1 MSKLVIIG
9 DSFVLPVRYSKNYNI
24 DTDYWVNIL
33 TQYDTFKE
41 KKLYVDGRGGRD
53 VQTII
58 DNWIKVLPHLNDE
71 DFLIIAIP
79 FFKRTRIPINEQ
91 HDTEQLSEIGIVNRF
106 IGTSSWVND
115 SVPEFIDCEVTFE
128 NLIKKMETQELINSC
143 KQSQQNYIEVISS
156 LKKVTKSNNFI
167 FSWDNIN
174 YFNDAI
180 EDKIILENKI
190 GKFETLNDLWVK
202 TNGEYGVKNDSHWSY
217 DYNIKFANYINKKFN
232 ERN

>member
-1 MSKLVIIG
+1 MRWKLRKDKRIHLI
-9 DSFVLPVRYSKNYNI
+9 
-24 DTDYWVNIL
+24 TWHQL
-33 TQYDTFKE
+33 TPS
-41 KKLYVDGRGGRD
+41 
-53 VQTII
+53 
-58 DNWIKVLPHLNDE
+58 WWNDH
-71 DFLIIAIP
+71 P
-79 FFKRTRIPINEQ
+79 
-91 HDTEQLSEIGIVNRF
+91 
-106 IGTSSWVND
+106 
-115 SVPEFIDCEVTFE
+115 
-128 NLIKKMETQELINSC
+128 
-143 KQSQQNYIEVISS
+143 IEVISS